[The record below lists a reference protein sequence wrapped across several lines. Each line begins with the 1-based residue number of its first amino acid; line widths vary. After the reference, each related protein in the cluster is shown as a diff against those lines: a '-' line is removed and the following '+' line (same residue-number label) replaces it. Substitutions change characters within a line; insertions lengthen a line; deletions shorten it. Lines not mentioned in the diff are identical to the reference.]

1 MCVKVELYTIDYIIH
16 SHNNAL
22 IIMILSTRFL
32 YTFLRNLLSNNTKH
46 IKKQSTLSRGCF
58 FIALYTI
65 HTNGYAPTSTQ
76 NMFLYILASLKK
88 SITYYPKIQYFLA
101 VW

>member
-16 SHNNAL
+16 SHNDAL

-32 YTFLRNLLSNNTKH
+32 CAFLRNLLSNNTKH

-65 HTNGYAPTSTQ
+65 ILIDTHQLVYKT
-76 NMFLYILASLKK
+76 FFYI
-88 SITYYPKIQYFLA
+88 Y
-101 VW
+101 